1 MIKTVRLNVS
11 SGDTQGNPIA
21 TALQERSHIIFPPD
35 QSHPIELRD
44 QTPALG
50 LEEGAVFPFDLDGR
64 AGAIILYASESLTF
78 DTEEIRLLSEV
89 AGDLRYGLDYLS
101 KEQQIQRLAYYDAM
115 TGLPNRSLF
124 EDRLNQALQQAKRLD
139 KLVGVAA
146 LRITRFS
153 EINRTYGHHVGDVI
167 LRRLAN
173 FLEKATAGE
182 STVSRLRSD
191 QFGLLFTDAANLDA
205 IAGQVTLLLE
215 SFPIPIALPIID
227 DQIVIDCSLGI
238 AVFQND
244 GDNAETLI
252 KYAAMALHRV
262 RIEQKFLFYSTGM
275 NAQAQ
280 EQQLI
285 ERGLRGHGDLYRRF
299 WHWLFFT
306 KLFAMPTIGCAQ
318 NRLFVYKKYATR
330 RGFASVGQ
338 EHCRDGA

>member
-89 AGDLRYGLDYLS
+89 AGDLRYGLDYLG

-124 EDRLNQALQQAKRLD
+124 EDRLTQALQQAKRLD
-139 KLVGVAA
+139 KFVGVAA